1 MFEFFYLKRDD
12 LEKYA
17 KDLVS
22 ILYDN
27 MEEIVPKGN
36 GIDFV
41 LSHWLPVMQEEFQS
55 GTRKTI
61 LIFKKDTWELVGYYQ
76 YKIRNHV
83 LLIEEIEIK
92 ASYQGKYHLFRKLY
106 GYLLEHLEA
115 EIEYVEAYVHKCNE
129 KSLAVHNRLGLVP
142 VGENK
147 SGSSFHLRGTYADLL
162 KWYHR
167 NDQ

>member
-1 MFEFFYLKRDD
+1 MFEFAYLKRED

-27 MEEIVPKGN
+27 MEKIVPKGN
-36 GIDFV
+36 SLDFV
-41 LSHWLPVMQEEFQS
+41 LSHWLPVMQEDFRS

-61 LIFKKDTWELVGYYQ
+61 LIFKKDTREIIGYYQ
-76 YKIRNHV
+76 YSIREHV
-83 LLIEEIEIK
+83 FLIQEIEIK
-92 ASYQGKYHLFRKLY
+92 PSYQGKYHIFRKLY
-106 GYLLEHLEA
+106 GFLLEHLDT

-129 KSLAVHNRLGLVP
+129 KSLTVHSRLGLVP

-147 SGSSFHLRGTYADLL
+147 SGSSYHLRGTFADLL
-162 KWYHR
+162 KWYHGTE
-167 NDQ
+167 